1 MKKIIIILIL
11 AIPVSIYIGFN
22 LLFSYKGATEARVF
36 RIGTECDLP
45 PNNWAENIPTDSNVP
60 LENEDDLYADGYDI
74 QIAKLVAKSMG
85 AELEV
90 FKLSWHDLVPALNDH
105 EIDAIFSGMLDTSER
120 KKSMSFSDVYEV
132 QSGEYCIMVNK
143 KGKYADAKNFKD
155 FIGATFV
162 AQKNSNFDRA
172 IAQIKGAIHMP
183 PVMMVQEIFDK
194 LRNREADAT
203 VIDLESAKTYER
215 VYPGFIMI
223 KLPKGEGFKFDF
235 TGICAGVRKDDTRLL
250 NKINGALRGISKRE
264 RQKIMDRSIARE
276 WENL

>member
-1 MKKIIIILIL
+1 MRKIIILLIL
-11 AIPVSIYIGFN
+11 FIPVSVYMGFDFFYGYRN
-22 LLFSYKGATEARVF
+22 ATGVRVF
-36 RIGTECDLP
+36 RIGTECELP
-45 PNNWAENIPTDSNVP
+45 PNNWEENIPTDSNVP
-60 LENEDDLYADGYDI
+60 IENEDDLYADGYDI
-74 QIAKLVAKSMG
+74 QIAKLVAESMG

-105 EIDAIFSGMLDTSER
+105 EIDAIFSGMLDTSDR
-120 KKSMSFSDVYEV
+120 KKTMSFSDVYEV
-132 QSGEYCIMVNK
+132 PSGEYGIMVHKN
-143 KGKYADAKNFKD
+143 GKYADAKTFRD
-155 FIGATFV
+155 FIGASFV

-172 IAQIKGAIHMP
+172 ISQIKGAIHMP
-183 PVMMVQEIFDK
+183 PVMLVKEVFDK

-203 VIDLESAKTYER
+203 VLDLESAKTYER

-223 KLPKGEGFKFDF
+223 KLPKGEGFKFNF

-250 NKINGALRGISKRE
+250 NKINGALRGISKRD

>member
-74 QIAKLVAKSMG
+74 QIANLVAKSMG

-105 EIDAIFSGMLDTSER
+105 EIDAIFS
-120 KKSMSFSDVYEV
+120 
-132 QSGEYCIMVNK
+132 
-143 KGKYADAKNFKD
+143 
-155 FIGATFV
+155 
-162 AQKNSNFDRA
+162 
-172 IAQIKGAIHMP
+172 
-183 PVMMVQEIFDK
+183 
-194 LRNREADAT
+194 
-203 VIDLESAKTYER
+203 
-215 VYPGFIMI
+215 
-223 KLPKGEGFKFDF
+223 
-235 TGICAGVRKDDTRLL
+235 
-250 NKINGALRGISKRE
+250 
-264 RQKIMDRSIARE
+264 
-276 WENL
+276 